1 MHGVVHK
8 ACRLISL
15 GGTSNA
21 DECLTACYASSG
33 LQREYD
39 TEGALLEVRS
49 RTAILGNWAGG
60 RM

>member
-1 MHGVVHK
+1 MQ
-8 ACRLISL
+8 
-15 GGTSNA
+15 TW
-21 DECLTACYASSG
+21 CLTACHAFPG